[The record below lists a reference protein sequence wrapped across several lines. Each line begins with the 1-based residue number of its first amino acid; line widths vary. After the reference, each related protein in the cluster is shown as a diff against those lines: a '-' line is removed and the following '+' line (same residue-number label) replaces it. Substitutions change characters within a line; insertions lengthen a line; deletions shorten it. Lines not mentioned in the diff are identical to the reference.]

1 MKNFKAITVS
11 ISVLFSIFLSAQTE
25 KGFYASVNSG
35 YNIGTGNVDYYQ
47 ANVLGIIN
55 SNESSASVSSSEL
68 VRVNLGKGLNAGINF
83 GYMFNKNIGFELGG
97 NYLLGGKIN
106 GSYTSYTG
114 DYLNSEVSAK
124 MLQIKPSLVFRSDL
138 DKFNPYAK
146 VGMIIGSGKIINTTV
161 EKDGADLETR
171 TLELDGGMPIGFQA
185 SIGTLYKLNEKL
197 SIFGELNLVNLNYAP
212 KKGHITEA
220 TLNGINQLP
229 TYTISDKE
237 IEFTSSFTNTGAP
250 LNPNAPSKS
259 PTLDFSFSSFGL
271 NVGLLYQFK

>member
-11 ISVLFSIFLSAQTE
+11 ISVLFSIFLSAQNE

-138 DKFNPYAK
+138 EKINPYAK
-146 VGMIIGSGKIINTTV
+146 VGMIIGSGKIINITV

-185 SIGTLYKLNEKL
+185 SIGTLYKLNEQ
-197 SIFGELNLVNLNYAP
+197 S
-212 KKGHITEA
+212 
-220 TLNGINQLP
+220 
-229 TYTISDKE
+229 
-237 IEFTSSFTNTGAP
+237 
-250 LNPNAPSKS
+250 
-259 PTLDFSFSSFGL
+259 
-271 NVGLLYQFK
+271 

>member
-1 MKNFKAITVS
+1 
-11 ISVLFSIFLSAQTE
+11 
-25 KGFYASVNSG
+25 
-35 YNIGTGNVDYYQ
+35 
-47 ANVLGIIN
+47 
-55 SNESSASVSSSEL
+55 
-68 VRVNLGKGLNAGINF
+68 LGKGLNAGINF